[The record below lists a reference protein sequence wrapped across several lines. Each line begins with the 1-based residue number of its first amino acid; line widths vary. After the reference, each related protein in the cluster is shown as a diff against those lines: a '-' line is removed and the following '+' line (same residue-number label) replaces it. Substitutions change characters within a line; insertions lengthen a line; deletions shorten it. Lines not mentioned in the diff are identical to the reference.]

1 MNEFIFI
8 IKKVNFNFR
17 RVRAV
22 EVPCVL
28 NIAAVKLKSK
38 EYDEVIKECNKVL
51 DMEVRKKISIFQGYQ
66 TNIKAD
72 CHCL

>member
-1 MNEFIFI
+1 MLIVEI
-8 IKKVNFNFR
+8 IL

-38 EYDEVIKECNKVL
+38 EFDDVIKECNKVL
-51 DMEVRKKISIFQGYQ
+51 DMEVRKMKRAYPQGCK

-72 CHCL
+72 CPCL